1 MSKFRSLRAAAG
13 RLPRKA
19 GARLAALA
27 VVVFSVTTP
36 VMAQAVQKRVALVI
50 GNADYASLPKLVNP
64 HNDMREVAA
73 TLRAAQFEVFQ
84 GRNLSRIEFEE
95 VLKSFL
101 RAVENADVS
110 LVYYSGHG
118 IQIGGRNY
126 LVPVDAKLST
136 PYDVEIE
143 SVNVDNIYGYLRE
156 NSRMQLIF
164 LDACRDNPFRA
175 DQYWVADKLER
186 AGKAGGLAAPASF
199 AAPARQGFGMGSLF
213 AFSTEPDK
221 VAYDGAGELSYYTQ
235 AFVKRALSPNLELRQ
250 MLTQV
255 RRDVIASTGGKQVPW
270 ENSSLVDDF
279 FMMKLPSGPM
289 STPIHRVT
297 LAQGSTGGLAL
308 PAPQSPSG
316 SPLTITFDRVPERG
330 RLMLGEQT
338 LPPGRALQV
347 ADLAH
352 LRYDTSGVPQGHV
365 ELVTYTVSDKWK
377 QSVQG
382 AIAIAVSEALVR
394 SAATSKGTRVPRPA
408 EPAPPR
414 VAEAPK
420 AAEPVVAEPKPA
432 EPKPAAP
439 KTGEA
444 HAYVARLAKAALSA
458 QIGIGRAP
466 LGLAVPLGVE
476 RPDSLSLTFTEVPA
490 SGALYVGA
498 KRIET
503 GTVVALSD
511 VPMLAFEPK
520 IGTQG
525 EVLPVRFTLD
535 TGDRR
540 SNGTLSLKPT
550 LNPCDA
556 EAAEPFDLQGVAPG
570 RLPNEINP
578 PTALAACTAALERY
592 PAIARFQYQ
601 LGRSHIAARNI
612 GAGWSSFEKAAA
624 MDHVRALYAL
634 GHLTRQGVGRPSSL
648 EGAAEFFRRGAD
660 RGDPYGLYDY
670 GKALYYGRGVAR
682 DTATGLRLML
692 RAADMGHTYA
702 MNELGYIFL
711 EGVATSQDTER
722 GLRFYQSGVARK
734 DIYSFNNVGLAHLAG
749 KGVNRDAKAA
759 FGYFSKAADGG
770 HPYAATNL
778 ARLYRDGVGTPA
790 SLAKAVSWF
799 ERGAERGDYWGAL
812 ERAQLALNGAG
823 SLRNG
828 IDAAYYLA
836 LAAAINRPGV
846 GDAENRA
853 RRQLAALSDADK
865 TRAEQR
871 LMQQIGTEAGSVQ
884 ASAGDDRLIALAR
897 KAWERRNPR
906 LDLF

>member
-1 MSKFRSLRAAAG
+1 MRTAMSNFRFVRTGNPPRRALAG
-13 RLPRKA
+13 LLALVLLVFAPA
-19 GARLAALA
+19 GAA
-27 VVVFSVTTP
+27 F
-36 VMAQAVQKRVALVI
+36 AQAQQKRVALVI
-50 GNADYASLPKLVNP
+50 GNSEYAHLPRLVNP

-73 TLRAAQFEVFQ
+73 TLRSAQFEVFQ

-118 IQIGGRNY
+118 IQIGGKNY

-186 AGKAGGLAAPASF
+186 ASKGSGLAAPAGF

-221 VAYDGAGELSYYTQ
+221 VAYDGVGELSYYTQ

-255 RRDVIASTGGKQVPW
+255 RRDVIASTNGKQVPW

-279 FMMKLPSGPM
+279 FMMKLPSGPI

-297 LAQGSTGGLAL
+297 LAQGGMGAIDL

-316 SPLTITFDRVPERG
+316 SPLTISFDRTPERG
-330 RLMLGEQT
+330 RLMLGEQP
-338 LPPGRALQV
+338 LQPGRALQV
-347 ADLAH
+347 SDLAH
-352 LRYDTSGVPQGHV
+352 LRYDANGIPPGHV
-365 ELVTYTVSDKWK
+365 ELITYTVSDKWK

-382 AIAIAVSEALVR
+382 AIAIAVSEPVVR
-394 SAATSKGTRVPRPA
+394 SAAANKGTKAPRTPDPA
-408 EPAPPR
+408 SPR

-420 AAEPVVAEPKPA
+420 AAPQPAQPKITP
-432 EPKPAAP
+432 P

-444 HAYVARLAKAALSA
+444 HAYLARLAKAQASA
-458 QIGIGRAP
+458 DIGIGP
-466 LGLAVPLGVE
+466 VGLGLAAPAGVE
-476 RPDSLSLTFTEVPA
+476 RAETLTVTFTEVPS
-490 SGALYVGA
+490 SGGLFAGT

-503 GTVVALSD
+503 GTVLALSEL
-511 VPMLAFEPK
+511 PKLAFEPK

-525 EVLPVRFTLD
+525 QSLPVRFLLD

-540 SNGTLSLKPT
+540 SSGTLAIRPT
-550 LNPCDA
+550 LNACDV

-578 PTALAACTAALERY
+578 PAALAACSAATQRF
-592 PAIARFQYQ
+592 PAIARFQFQ
-601 LGRSHIAARNI
+601 LGRAHIAARNI
-612 GAGWSSFEKAAA
+612 STGWTTYEKAAA
-624 MDHVRALYAL
+624 MDHVRALYSL
-634 GHLTRQGVGRPSSL
+634 GHLTRQGVGRPASL
-648 EGAAEFFRRGAD
+648 EGAADFFRRGAE
-660 RGDPYGLYDY
+660 RGDPYGIYDY
-670 GKALYYGRGVAR
+670 GKAQFYGRGVAK
-682 DTATGLRLML
+682 DTGAGLRLML

-711 EGVATSQDTER
+711 EGIAEGKDPER
-722 GLRFYQSGVARK
+722 GLRFYHSGVARK
-734 DIYSFNNVGLAHLAG
+734 DIYSFNNVGLAYLAG
-749 KGVNRDAKAA
+749 KGVGKDPKAA
-759 FGYFSKAADGG
+759 FGYFSKAAEGG

-812 ERAQLALNGAG
+812 DRAQLALNGGG

-828 IDAAYYLA
+828 VDAVYYLA

-846 GDAENRA
+846 GDPDNRA
-853 RRQLAALSDADK
+853 RQTLAGLAEADK

-871 LMQQIGTEAGSVQ
+871 LVQQIGPEAGTIQ
-884 ASAGDDRLIALAR
+884 TPPGDDRLIALAR